1 MCGEII
7 ESYNEETKTT
17 STNFNKKKPSFKTQ
31 NFYITLYIILILFF
45 LIPIALLIA
54 VNIYYYL
61 TKYWGKEKYLLPL
74 HFTNNKLK
82 EIIY

>member
-45 LIPIALLIA
+45 
-54 VNIYYYL
+54 
-61 TKYWGKEKYLLPL
+61 
-74 HFTNNKLK
+74 
-82 EIIY
+82 